1 MDLFWIFLAIN
12 TTLISKELFDENVV
26 YQDKYVTDGVSD
38 GNFAVASILT
48 IVGGVAIGL
57 AAVSSVFQIAI
68 LGIVVPK
75 IWFSAVQF

>member
-1 MDLFWIFLAIN
+1 MI
-12 TTLISKELFDENVV
+12 TKELFDENVV

-75 IWFSAVQF
+75 I